1 MILFDKTSFKL
12 NMNYELSYI
21 LVPLTA
27 ILYIFNKYCKFIFMY
42 HMIAIGIIGSIDI
55 IIKFGK
61 INSKLIDTLS
71 LLCHILLLLVLF
83 DFKKFGMQNN
93 ISKLLLVLAN
103 VIILF
108 LPYWPYII
116 RREIML
122 LIYNFIY
129 LALFICNKFIKF

>member
-1 MILFDKTSFKL
+1 MILFDKTPFKL
-12 NMNYELSYI
+12 NINYELSYI

-27 ILYIFNKYCKFIFMY
+27 ILYIFNNYCKFIFMY

-61 INSKLIDTLS
+61 NNSKLIDTLS

-83 DFKKFGMQNN
+83 EFKKFGIQNN

-103 VIILF
+103 LIILL
-108 LPYWPYII
+108 LPYWPYVIG
-116 RREIML
+116 RKVML
-122 LIYNFIY
+122 LIYNLIY
-129 LALFICNKFIKF
+129 LVLLMCNKFIKF